1 MYPLYKKQV
10 DEKKI
15 AVFKCTVT
23 EFYSN
28 WICSPAYDNEYWN
41 IIGCCVTPW
50 IGEKLLND
58 VSVNDLLNVLEKIL
72 SRKGGLRQV
81 DFTEACSAISCF
93 FKDAMDLHCAAQD
106 NGTIASN
113 MMKERKK
120 SEDTRHLSHY
130 TAFGTYTPQQLIQL
144 LAISRKEAPDL
155 YLPML
160 LASTAGL
167 QIAEIIRLTFDN
179 VNFYNQTLCLPYTS
193 NDSFPFRADTVPR
206 EDNKVVFLSGV
217 VMTEIQRQK
226 ERLDVL
232 QKADPSFNL
241 GGYLIWDRNG
251 NRRKNNFIGKP
262 YARILS
268 MCPFPTFPWKNLR
281 RIQME
286 PYSIKKL
293 EESFEKE
300 GALEVNAYQIPF
312 EKNYLLELLK

>member
-1 MYPLYKKQV
+1 M
-10 DEKKI
+10 
-15 AVFKCTVT
+15 
-23 EFYSN
+23 
-28 WICSPAYDNEYWN
+28 
-41 IIGCCVTPW
+41 
-50 IGEKLLND
+50 
-58 VSVNDLLNVLEKIL
+58 LNVLEKIL
-72 SRKGGLRQV
+72 SRKGSLRQV

-93 FKDAMDLHCAAQD
+93 FKDAMDFHCAAQD

-120 SEDTRHLSHY
+120 SEDTRHLSHH

-179 VNFYNQTLCLPYTS
+179 VNFYNQILCLPYTS

>member
-1 MYPLYKKQV
+1 
-10 DEKKI
+10 
-15 AVFKCTVT
+15 
-23 EFYSN
+23 
-28 WICSPAYDNEYWN
+28 
-41 IIGCCVTPW
+41 
-50 IGEKLLND
+50 
-58 VSVNDLLNVLEKIL
+58 
-72 SRKGGLRQV
+72 
-81 DFTEACSAISCF
+81 
-93 FKDAMDLHCAAQD
+93 
-106 NGTIASN
+106 
-113 MMKERKK
+113 
-120 SEDTRHLSHY
+120 
-130 TAFGTYTPQQLIQL
+130 
-144 LAISRKEAPDL
+144 
-155 YLPML
+155 ML

-193 NDSFPFRADTVPR
+193 NDSFPFRTDTVPR